1 MSSMRKLCAAMAL
14 IALSA
19 CSSMKMEKPHLE
31 VVNVQMLK
39 GDLLQQEFKV
49 RMRVDNPNDREL
61 PVRGISYKLQLA
73 GEDFA
78 EGESVSSFTVPAKGS
93 TEFDLSMKANAAN
106 MVLRLLSGGRKLE
119 NLEYRLVG
127 KVSLSSGMMRSIP
140 FDEKGEF
147 KLR

>member
-1 MSSMRKLCAAMAL
+1 MSPMRSLCGALAL
-14 IALSA
+14 IALSS

-61 PVRGISYKLQLA
+61 PVRSITYKLQLA
-73 GEDFA
+73 GEEFA
-78 EGESVSSFTVPAKGS
+78 QGESASSFTVPAKGS
-93 TEFDLSMKANAAN
+93 TEFDLSMKANAAS
-106 MVLRLLSGGRKLE
+106 MALRLLGGGRKLE

>member
-1 MSSMRKLCAAMAL
+1 MSPMRKLCAAMAL

-61 PVRGISYKLQLA
+61 PVRSITYKLELA
-73 GEDFA
+73 GEEFA
-78 EGESVSSFTVPAKGS
+78 QGESVSSFTVPAKGS

-140 FDEKGEF
+140 FDQKGEF

>member
-1 MSSMRKLCAAMAL
+1 MSPMRSLCGALAL
-14 IALSA
+14 IALSS
-19 CSSMKMEKPHLE
+19 CSSMTMEKPHLE

-61 PVRGISYKLQLA
+61 PVRSITYKLQLA
-73 GEDFA
+73 GEEFA
-78 EGESVSSFTVPAKGS
+78 QGESVSSFTVPAKGS
-93 TEFDLSMKANAAN
+93 TEFDLSMKANAAS
-106 MVLRLLSGGRKLE
+106 MALRLLGGGRKLE

-147 KLR
+147 KMR